1 MKAIQLHNIKP
12 GMVFDSPVF
21 IDRENLF
28 VRANEPIKSSDIE
41 KLLKW
46 GIKEVHTDGKPVQP
60 ENPPPARTEDTE
72 SMRLH
77 SDYDLLRKN
86 WSTVREDLVETGR
99 ILKENV
105 RSLIER
111 RIFNNHEIIEQSQ
124 KIVANIFEVP
134 YYPLVLQ
141 DLVIS
146 DHPII
151 HHAVR
156 AAVLGAHLARV
167 MNLSRPRAQE
177 LFFGMLVMDLG
188 MFLVPESIRR
198 SPTSPN
204 PEDWKSLRSHPLT
217 GYRILVNDAYVKT
230 SLAVIALQHHEN
242 YDGTGYPRGL
252 RENQID
258 LLARIAAICDRYTA
272 LVEDRYHRAGLIPYD
287 AMRVLLGAEAGRF
300 DPLLLRAFLGA
311 VSIYPVGSLVE
322 ISSGETGLVLGCA
335 PEKPL
340 RPLMRILRGPDGR
353 PGDILQFLDL
363 NEKPSMY
370 IVRATTAAEVGV
382 KISEEI

>member
-1 MKAIQLHNIKP
+1 
-12 GMVFDSPVF
+12 MVFDSPVF